1 MLGLPSP
8 DSQEKTMQIRKFTG
22 FALSLLVLA
31 LAPLSF
37 GQFATQHTPH
47 RQLGYYDPAT
57 GAFEPLH
64 PSPDA
69 ELPPV
74 TPTTGT
80 LVFKFTLT
88 VDTALAKNSVVGC
101 AAAASVSDSSGFYS
115 DERGSAI
122 ATLVS
127 GKTYS
132 CTVTMHYSWLLASP
146 TTDEITMTYGSTVE
160 YGYEATAS
168 NGTGTV
174 VEPVELRGSDQALAP
189 IKVPASGASTTETIA
204 MTL

>member
-1 MLGLPSP
+1 
-8 DSQEKTMQIRKFTG
+8 MQIRKLTG
-22 FALSLLVLA
+22 FALPLILLA

-47 RQLGYYDPAT
+47 RHLGYYNPAT

-80 LVFKFTLT
+80 LAFKFTLT
-88 VDTALAKNSVVGC
+88 VDTTMPKNSVVGC
-101 AAAASVSDSSGFYS
+101 SATAEVSDSSGFYS

-132 CTVTMHYSWLLASP
+132 CTVTIHYSWLLVSP
-146 TTDEITMTYGSTVE
+146 TTDEITMAYGSTVD
-160 YGYEATAS
+160 YGYEATAT

-174 VEPVELRGSDQALAP
+174 VEPVELRSSDQPLTP
-189 IKVPASGASTTETIA
+189 IKVPASGAFTSIPVA